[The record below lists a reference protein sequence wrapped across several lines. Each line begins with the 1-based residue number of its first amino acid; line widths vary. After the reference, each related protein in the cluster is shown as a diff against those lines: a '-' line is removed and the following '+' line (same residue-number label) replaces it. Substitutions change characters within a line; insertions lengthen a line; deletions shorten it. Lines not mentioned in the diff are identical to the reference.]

1 MMDLVGKYWS
11 FFCSTAFSN
20 SVKQEHTMGRNQTLM
35 TNSKVHSEKKIDSE
49 NKIEGGDSMMELLG
63 EC

>member
-35 TNSKVHSEKKIDSE
+35 TNSKVHSEKKI
-49 NKIEGGDSMMELLG
+49 EGGDSMMELVG